1 MYGAD
6 LFVEDAIYE
15 SASEYYGQ
23 FLDNNKEVI
32 PVARPQLVEK
42 SIKITDKNVS
52 YSISVVVKP
61 DVVLGQYKGLS
72 IAASAPEEVADSEID
87 AELSRLAERNARFV
101 EVSDRPVKD
110 GDEVNLDYSG
120 SVDGVKF
127 EGGTAE
133 NQSLKIGS
141 HSFIA
146 GFEEQLVG
154 MNIGEIK
161 DIDVTFPEEYQAKE
175 LAGKPA
181 VFTCKINGI
190 TAKELPAID
199 DEFAKDV
206 SEFDS
211 LDEFKAD
218 IKSKLAEDKEKAA
231 ENKDEN
237 ILIDTVVGSATVDVP
252 AEMIDEQVEEYI
264 EDFKYQLSY
273 QGLNIDDYF
282 KYTGTTLD
290 QLKEQHKERAAKT
303 VRSRLVF
310 EAIVKAENV
319 TATDE
324 EVDAKARDYAE
335 KMGQEADKFI
345 ASLTPDQRGYFVGQ
359 AVTEKLIEFLKTN
372 NTIA

>member
-1 MYGAD
+1 
-6 LFVEDAIYE
+6 
-15 SASEYYGQ
+15 
-23 FLDNNKEVI
+23 
-32 PVARPQLVEK
+32 
-42 SIKITDKNVS
+42 
-52 YSISVVVKP
+52 
-61 DVVLGQYKGLS
+61 
-72 IAASAPEEVADSEID
+72 
-87 AELSRLAERNARFV
+87 
-101 EVSDRPVKD
+101 
-110 GDEVNLDYSG
+110 
-120 SVDGVKF
+120 
-127 EGGTAE
+127 
-133 NQSLKIGS
+133 
-141 HSFIA
+141 
-146 GFEEQLVG
+146 
-154 MNIGEIK
+154 
-161 DIDVTFPEEYQAKE
+161 
-175 LAGKPA
+175 
-181 VFTCKINGI
+181 VFTCTINGI

-218 IKSKLAEDKEKAA
+218 IKSKLAADKKKAA

-237 ILIDTVVGSATVDVP
+237 TLIDTVVCNATVEIP
-252 AEMIDEQVEEYI
+252 AEMIDDQVEEYI

-282 KYTGTTLD
+282 KYTGTTLE

-303 VRSRLVF
+303 VRTRLVF
-310 EAIVKAENV
+310 EAIVKAENI

-359 AVTEKLIEFLKTN
+359 AVTESIIEFLKTN